1 MRFHSCLLYQLPSRC
16 ALDSIHLWRWFGSGL
31 NEIVL
36 IFVIHA
42 RLRLPWDLIGLA
54 CGACFVVTFSSALVT
69 MLGKRFFSG
78 GREALYC
85 TLNHHYI
92 AIVLLCYLFRRINAV
107 RGATR
112 STKASEQPSN
122 IVLVS
127 WYRFSIIPHSH
138 CTSKQGRAEPSYA
151 SWAKCHL
158 NRTVPEVVHLWLGYR
173 GGVVQFGCIKV
184 QLAFILWEIYNRASV
199 ARFGFNVQ
207 CERSIRKSIS
217 TYQDDVRRLFWGFC
231 WSCSTTHSIYT
242 SKQVAQQNNRD
253 IMVV

>member
-1 MRFHSCLLYQLPSRC
+1 MPLCLRSPSTLSVPPPLRHVHMERIVMRFLMQ
-16 ALDSIHLWRWFGSGL
+16 
-31 NEIVL
+31 
-36 IFVIHA
+36 IHA
-42 RLRLPWDLIGLA
+42 HRLR
-54 CGACFVVTFSSALVT
+54 TT
-69 MLGKRFFSG
+69 GKQIQSEFWWVRV
-78 GREALYC
+78 LY
-85 TLNHHYI
+85 N
-92 AIVLLCYLFRRINAV
+92 V
-107 RGATR
+107 RNSKR
-112 STKASEQPSN
+112 
-122 IVLVS
+122 L
-127 WYRFSIIPHSH
+127 YSIIPHSH